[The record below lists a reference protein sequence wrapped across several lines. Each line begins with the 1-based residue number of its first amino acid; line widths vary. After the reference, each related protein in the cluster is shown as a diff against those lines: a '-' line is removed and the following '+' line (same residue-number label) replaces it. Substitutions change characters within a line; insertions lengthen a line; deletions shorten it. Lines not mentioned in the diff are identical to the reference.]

1 MLSKYMLRKGKESR
15 VILFLDCENKK
26 KKKHEEKDPTL
37 SLLTQQSVQP
47 VTFASFWWDD
57 DELPPMTV
65 MNYNKNSEKGLSD
78 AVYSHRNHLSFCK
91 MYGHSWWNRLLI
103 VFQFTDNSV
112 KINKEPG

>member
-26 KKKHEEKDPTL
+26 KKKHKEKDPTL

-65 MNYNKNSEKGLSD
+65 MNYNRNSEKGFSD
-78 AVYSHRNHLSFCK
+78 AVYSQRNHLFFLQNVWTL
-91 MYGHSWWNRLLI
+91 M
-103 VFQFTDNSV
+103 V
-112 KINKEPG
+112 KQAVDSLSIHWQLC